1 MIKTL
6 VLICISSIYIF
17 ANDIE
22 LSGSVIS
29 DNEKVI
35 TSRNMGFIKNV
46 YVNEGSFVKKGEL
59 LYEIDSSNIDSLKQE
74 ALLNIQIQENKLA
87 NITVNYNR
95 YKRLYKQ
102 DLVPKYDVEQLEL
115 NLMNTK
121 SMILIAK
128 AKLKEVKNQY
138 NYLKIKAPNDGLI
151 IKKSIKAG
159 EMSIPGSQALILSDL
174 SSLRIKTDISE
185 SNLSKIKIN
194 QELDVF
200 IPSINLSTKGR
211 IKAIIPNVNTV
222 SHSFTLKISFDK
234 KDSRVYPGMY
244 SKLTIKSLQQVQN
257 GK

>member
-6 VLICISSIYIF
+6 VLICITSIYIF

-102 DLVPKYDVEQLEL
+102 DL
-115 NLMNTK
+115 
-121 SMILIAK
+121 S
-128 AKLKEVKNQY
+128 
-138 NYLKIKAPNDGLI
+138 
-151 IKKSIKAG
+151 
-159 EMSIPGSQALILSDL
+159 
-174 SSLRIKTDISE
+174 
-185 SNLSKIKIN
+185 
-194 QELDVF
+194 
-200 IPSINLSTKGR
+200 
-211 IKAIIPNVNTV
+211 
-222 SHSFTLKISFDK
+222 
-234 KDSRVYPGMY
+234 
-244 SKLTIKSLQQVQN
+244 
-257 GK
+257 